1 MSLNCVVV
9 LDVDG
14 TLIPI
19 LVDFEKLRSDVRRLL
34 GVDHPLRPLGE
45 SLARLQVSDE
55 AKRRAWELIERE
67 EELSL
72 SRLNPSDL
80 GENLLFLELLRSMGA
95 DVYFVTMRSSKTARM
110 LFSKLGV
117 NIDESKVVTRDLS
130 SFRVEQL
137 RAIVER
143 AGGRRVV
150 FLGDTIYDE
159 EAARAVGVDFIMVRS
174 FRELPGKLESI
185 VELCRF

>member
-67 EELSL
+67 E
-72 SRLNPSDL
+72 
-80 GENLLFLELLRSMGA
+80 
-95 DVYFVTMRSSKTARM
+95 
-110 LFSKLGV
+110 
-117 NIDESKVVTRDLS
+117 
-130 SFRVEQL
+130 
-137 RAIVER
+137 
-143 AGGRRVV
+143 
-150 FLGDTIYDE
+150 
-159 EAARAVGVDFIMVRS
+159 
-174 FRELPGKLESI
+174 
-185 VELCRF
+185 